1 MDGRSGQVSN
11 KGRLVPVSDNWQKV
25 DRPFRSA
32 DVIGVGMT
40 RHQLASSAW
49 RRVFRGV
56 RVWHEAPLDRMLLLR
71 GAALTLPDGGVIG
84 GRSAAFLH
92 RVDVLQANG
101 DVCVVLPRETHMA
114 PRTGIAIRRAA
125 LPPEDVT
132 HVDGIPVTTRLRTAF
147 DLARLEPLVEAVCCL
162 DAFLRAGLPATD
174 LAACI
179 GSHPA
184 WRGVRRA
191 TAALRHA
198 DGAAESPMESRLR
211 MLLVLAGLPRPIVN
225 EPLYDMSGC
234 FLARPDLRI
243 DRVLIEFDGRIHRD
257 GQVFVNDL
265 RRQNSLLS
273 AGYTLLRYSASDV
286 YRRPEAIV
294 LEVQAALLRTRR
306 S

>member
-1 MDGRSGQVSN
+1 VDSRSGQVSDH
-11 KGRLVPVSDNWQKV
+11 GRLFSVSDNRQKL

-32 DVIGVGMT
+32 DAIGVTMT

-56 RVWHEAPLDRMLLLR
+56 RVWHEAPVDRMLLIR
-71 GAALTLPDGGVIG
+71 ATALTLPAGGVIG
-84 GRSAAFLH
+84 GRSAASVH
-92 RVDVLQANG
+92 GVDVALAS
-101 DVCVVLPRETHMA
+101 DEVSVVLSRETHMA
-114 PRTGIAIRRAA
+114 PRAGIRIRRAA
-125 LPPEDVT
+125 LPPQDVT
-132 HVDGIPVTTRLRTAF
+132 EVDGIPVTTRLRTAF

-162 DAFLRAGLPATD
+162 DAFLHAGLPATD
-174 LAACI
+174 LAAYT
-179 GSHPA
+179 GSHPG

-191 TAALRHA
+191 AAALRYA

-225 EPLYDMSGC
+225 EPLYDPAGY

-243 DRVLIEFDGRIHRD
+243 DSVLIEFDGRIHRN
-257 GQVFVNDL
+257 GEVFVNDL

-273 AGYTLLRYSASDV
+273 AGYTLLRYSAADV
-286 YRRPEAIV
+286 YHRPEAIV
-294 LEVQAALLRTRR
+294 LEVRATLLRTRR